1 MATEKAKA
9 KAKPSASK
17 EFVFEWEGRD
27 RAGKQVRGEIRAA
40 GENQVQAAL
49 RRQGVIPLKVKKRRT
64 SAGRPI
70 KPKDLAIFT
79 RQLATMMKAGVPLLQ
94 AFDIVG
100 RGNPNP
106 SVTRLLSDIRNDVET
121 GTSLSAAFRKYPLY
135 FDNLYCNLVEA
146 GEAAGILDQLLD
158 RLAVYMEKTE
168 AMKSKIKSALMY
180 PISVLVVAFV
190 VTAVIMIFVVP
201 AFKEVFSN
209 FGADLP
215 GPTLAVIALSEFFV
229 AYWWAIFGGIGG
241 GLYFF
246 MQAWRRN
253 QKMQHFMD
261 RVLLKLPIFG
271 VLVDKSCIARWTRT
285 LSTMFAAGVPLVE
298 ALDSVGGAA
307 GNSVY
312 ELATIKIQQEVS
324 TGTALTTAMTNANLF
339 PSMVL
344 QMCAIGEESG
354 SIDHMLGKAAD
365 FFESEVD
372 DMVAGI
378 SSLMEPI
385 IIVILGTVI
394 GGIVVAMYLPIFKL
408 GQVV

>member
-1 MATEKAKA
+1 MATAQIK
-9 KAKPSASK
+9 STK
-17 EFVFEWEGRD
+17 EFVFEWQGKD
-27 RAGKQVRGEIRAA
+27 RNGKVVRGETRAA

-49 RRQGVIPLKVKKRRT
+49 RRQGVMATSIKKRRMRT
-64 SAGRPI
+64 GKSI

-106 SVTRLLSDIRNDVET
+106 SVTKLLNDIRTDVET
-121 GTSLSAAFRKYPLY
+121 GTSLSAAFRKFPMY
-135 FDNLYCNLVEA
+135 FDNLYCNLIEA
-146 GEAAGILDQLLD
+146 GESAGILDQLLD

-168 AMKSKIKSALMY
+168 AIKSKIKSALMY
-180 PISVLVVAFV
+180 PISVLIVAFV

-215 GPTLAVIALSEFFV
+215 GPTLVVIAISEIFV
-229 AYWWAIFGGIGG
+229 SYWWLIFGGLGG
-241 GLYFF
+241 GFYFF
-246 MQAWRRN
+246 MQAWKRN
-253 QKMQHFMD
+253 EKVQQVMD
-261 RVLLKLPIFG
+261 RLMLKMPIFG
-271 VLVDKSCIARWTRT
+271 TLVDKSCIARWTRT

-298 ALDSVGGAA
+298 ALDSVGGAS
-307 GNSVY
+307 GNYVY
-312 ELATIKIQQEVS
+312 QSATAKIQQEVS
-324 TGTALTTAMTNANLF
+324 TGTALTVAMTNANLF

-344 QMCAIGEESG
+344 QMCSIGEESG

-365 FFESEVD
+365 FYEAEVD

>member
-1 MATEKAKA
+1 MATVKKVDT
-9 KAKPSASK
+9 K
-17 EFVFEWEGRD
+17 EVVFEWEGKD
-27 RAGKQVRGEIRAA
+27 RNGKQVRGETRAI
-40 GENQVQAAL
+40 GENQVKAFL
-49 RRQGVIPLKVKKRRT
+49 RRQGVTPTKIKKRRMG
-64 SAGRPI
+64 SGKSINA
-70 KPKDLAIFT
+70 KDLAIFT

-106 SVTRLLSDIRNDVET
+106 SVTKLLNDIRNDVET
-121 GTSLSAAFRKYPLY
+121 GTSLSTAFRKYPLY

-168 AMKSKIKSALMY
+168 AIKSKIKSALMY
-180 PISVLVVAFV
+180 PITVLIVAFV
-190 VTAVIMIFVVP
+190 VVAIIMIFVVP
-201 AFKEVFSN
+201 SFKQVFTS
-209 FGADLP
+209 FGGELP
-215 GPTLAVIALSEFFV
+215 MPTLMVIAMSEFFIQ
-229 AYWWAIFGGIGG
+229 YWYLIFGGLGG
-241 GLYFF
+241 GVYYFLETWKRSTK
-246 MQAWRRN
+246 MQA
-253 QKMQHFMD
+253 FMD
-261 RVLLKLPIFG
+261 RLILKLPIFG
-271 VLVDKSCIARWTRT
+271 VLVDKSCVARWTRT

-307 GNSVY
+307 GNIVY
-312 ELATIKIQQEVS
+312 TNATIKIQQEVS

-365 FFESEVD
+365 FYESEVD

-408 GQVV
+408 GQIV

>member
-1 MATEKAKA
+1 MATATKAGNSNDA
-9 KAKPSASK
+9 
-17 EFVFEWEGRD
+17 VFEWEGKD
-27 RAGKQVRGEIRAA
+27 RNGKQVRGELRAA
-40 GENQVQAAL
+40 GVNQVQATL
-49 RRQGVIPLKVKKRRT
+49 RRQGVTPAKIKKRRSRGG
-64 SAGRPI
+64 SAI
-70 KPKDLAIFT
+70 KPKDIALFT

-106 SVTRLLSDIRNDVET
+106 RVTKLLNDVRTDVET
-121 GTSLSAAFRKYPLY
+121 GTSLSTAFRKYPLH

-158 RLAVYMEKTE
+158 RLATYMEKTE
-168 AMKSKIKSALMY
+168 AIKSKIKSALMY
-180 PISVLVVAFV
+180 PISVLIVAFV
-190 VTAVIMIFVVP
+190 VVSVIMIFVIP

-209 FGADLP
+209 FGGDLP
-215 GPTLAVIALSEFFV
+215 APTLMVIAISEFFV
-229 AYWWAIFGGIGG
+229 AYWYLIFGILGG
-241 GLYFF
+241 GIYFF
-246 MQAWRRN
+246 LQAWKRN
-253 QKMQHFMD
+253 ERVQAVMD
-261 RVLLKLPIFG
+261 RVMLKLPIFG
-271 VLVDKSCIARWTRT
+271 VLVEKSCIARWTRT

-298 ALDSVGGAA
+298 ALDSVGGAS
-307 GNSVY
+307 GNSVF
-312 ELATIKIQQEVS
+312 ATATTKIQNEVS
-324 TGTALTTAMTNANLF
+324 TGTALTVAMTNANIF

-365 FFESEVD
+365 FYEAEVD

-385 IIVILGTVI
+385 IIVVLGTLI

-408 GQVV
+408 GAVV

>member
-1 MATEKAKA
+1 MAT
-9 KAKPSASK
+9 AKPKGTK
-17 EFVFEWEGRD
+17 EAVYEWEGKD
-27 RAGKQVRGEIRAA
+27 RNGKQVRGEIRAI
-40 GENQVQAAL
+40 GENQVLASL
-49 RRQGVIPLKVKKRRT
+49 RRQGVTPGKIKKRRT
-64 SAGRPI
+64 SAGGRI

-106 SVTRLLSDIRNDVET
+106 RVTKLLNDIRTDVET
-121 GTSLSAAFRKYPLY
+121 GTSLSVAFRKFPMY

-146 GEAAGILDQLLD
+146 GESAGILDQLLD

-168 AMKSKIKSALMY
+168 AIKSKIKSALMY

-190 VTAVIMIFVVP
+190 VVAVIMIFVIP

-209 FGADLP
+209 FGGELP
-215 GPTLAVIALSEFFV
+215 MPTLVVIAMSEFFV
-229 AYWWAIFGGIGG
+229 QYWYLIFGGLGG
-241 GLYFF
+241 GAYFF
-246 MQAWRRN
+246 MEAWKRN
-253 QKMQHFMD
+253 EKMQHLMD
-261 RVLLKLPIFG
+261 GIMLKLPVFG
-271 VLVDKSCIARWTRT
+271 VLVEKSCIARWTRT

-298 ALDSVGGAA
+298 ALDSVGGAS
-307 GNSVY
+307 GNWVF
-312 ELATIKIQQEVS
+312 ERATLKIQHEVS
-324 TGTALTTAMTNANLF
+324 TGTALTVAMTNANLF

-344 QMCAIGEESG
+344 QMCSIGEESG
-354 SIDHMLGKAAD
+354 SIDHMLAKAAD

-408 GQVV
+408 GAVV